1 MTVKGGPKIVS
12 DGLVFNLDAAGAV
25 SNKGYDPEGLRIEYL
40 IVAGGG
46 GGSGWGDGVGGGA
59 GGFLLNSTKLTA
71 GTHTVTVGAGGGR
84 GTNSSGS
91 RGSNGGDSQI
101 GASLIAYGGGGAGC
115 KTIQDGLDGGSGGG
129 GYGNNAV
136 PHGIGG
142 SGVPGQGNDGGDG
155 TASYRGG
162 SGGGAG
168 EAGLDGTLA
177 VGNLSSIPGAR
188 GRVAKIDYIWAYYA
202 GGGGTGGLRGDPSG
216 GLGGGGKGGI
226 INQDGT
232 AGGTNTGGGG
242 GGGGTYS
249 TRATFGG
256 NGGSGIVMIRYRG
269 KQKATGGDSIVYKN
283 GYTIHTFT
291 SSGSFVLD
299 ETVDG
304 LSTSKIVGTLNNM
317 DSTNYNIGNKGYFS
331 LSTDEYI
338 DCSDYV
344 NDLIFNAPA
353 TVSCWLMPLHNKN
366 TGSTF
371 FFIANDVDPVSSAG
385 GYAFLFRYGS
395 TTGSLT
401 GETFVVY
408 RYDNGGQSSQVTL
421 YGISNGYEYQNQ
433 WVNAV
438 CVIENNTWKVYVNG
452 VLQTLTRGSGWYGS
466 VFKFGDNISPKDRA
480 WVGTPG
486 ANINI
491 ASLKVYNIGLS
502 ADQILDNYN
511 ATKGRFGL

>member
-1 MTVKGGPKIVS
+1 MSVKGGPKIVS

-25 SNKGYDPEGLRIEYL
+25 SDKGYDPEGLRIEYL

-256 NGGSGIVMIRYRG
+256 NGGSGIVMFRYRG

-299 ETVDG
+299 EAVDG
-304 LSTSKIVGTLNNM
+304 LSTSKTVSILKNM
-317 DSTNYNIGNKGYFS
+317 GASDYKTGNKGYFS
-331 LSTDEYI
+331 FDGSNQYIEVPTTFTQTNTRTVVLWARITGNYNATGNTRVPILSYFINGSTSNRVWLGIEENKFRMHGWGTTDPSGTSNINDGEWHHLVWTY
-338 DCSDYV
+338 DYV
-344 NDLIFNAPA
+344 GQIMNLYVDGVLENGNF
-353 TVSCWLMPLHNKN
+353 
-366 TGSTF
+366 STSSQ
-371 FFIANDVDPVSSAG
+371 AGVVVSSSHKYYIAYFRDTYSSFPI
-385 GYAFLFRYGS
+385 GYTQMDLA
-395 TTGSLT
+395 
-401 GETFVVY
+401 
-408 RYDNGGQSSQVTL
+408 
-421 YGISNGYEYQNQ
+421 
-433 WVNAV
+433 
-438 CVIENNTWKVYVNG
+438 
-452 VLQTLTRGSGWYGS
+452 
-466 VFKFGDNISPKDRA
+466 VFK
-480 WVGTPG
+480 
-486 ANINI
+486 
-491 ASLKVYNIGLS
+491 LYNKILRS
-502 ADQILDNYN
+502 DEVLDNYN